1 MKLSTAINKADK
13 IYVVL
18 ATAGMTIPVQISK
31 SKAIDAMD
39 NEDWLE
45 GEDFEGNGE
54 FTDSEDMSIAWYDE
68 ETKQLHLGN

>member
-13 IYVVL
+13 VYVIL
-18 ATAGMTIPVQISK
+18 ATAGMTIPVLISK

-39 NEDWLE
+39 NENWLE

-54 FTDSEDMSIAWYDE
+54 FNDSEGMSIAWYDE